1 MRELTFSGFL
11 QKYVRDLSEQNTLNL
26 YKLTA
31 ETASKNPRLREPL
44 LLYALFA
51 DKSDVLLM
59 AAKDKKLHAEYAD
72 VLNRFDKQQMAS
84 ALQAQSRKLPAG
96 YLKVWKSYLSEK
108 NRTITDNHTKA
119 LMWNKI
125 SRLQN
130 EKQVTNYRLYTDLQ
144 LNHGNLNAYLK
155 HGDSSKLSLDTTRKV
170 LQYLENR

>member
-11 QKYVRDLSEQNTLNL
+11 HKYVRDLSEQNTLNL

-31 ETASKNPRLREPL
+31 ETASKNPRMREPL

-51 DKSDVLLM
+51 DKSDVLLRV
-59 AAKDKKLHAEYAD
+59 AKDKKLHAEYDD
-72 VLNRFDKQQMAS
+72 VLNQFDKQQMAS
-84 ALQAQSRKLPAG
+84 ALQAQSKKLPAG

-108 NRTITDNHTKA
+108 NRNITDNQTKA
-119 LMWNKI
+119 LMCNKI

-130 EKQVTNYRLYTDLQ
+130 EKQVTNYRLYTDLK

-155 HGDSSKLSLDTTRKV
+155 HGDCSKLSLDTTRKV